1 MTRSV
6 IKSEY
11 YIRFGEIYR
20 VNSNNR
26 KNLRTDIL
34 KPLIDSLE
42 LMLAKYCRVHI
53 LRFDL
58 HLTEFTSDN
67 RIMSTL
73 QRRLFRRVRTK
84 YKVQN
89 IGFVWVR
96 EKEKAKAQHYHCAI
110 YLNGNKIRHPGLIQH
125 WIKEIWSQL
134 EGSSN
139 HWAGYH
145 NINRGDMEAIQNAI
159 YHISYLAK
167 TRGKGYRP
175 TQTKDYGWARNICA
189 AVSTETTS
197 RKSK

>member
-6 IKSEY
+6 IKNEY

-58 HLTEFTSDN
+58 HLIEFTSDN

-73 QRRLFRRVRTK
+73 QRRLFRRIRTK
-84 YKVQN
+84 YKVRD
-89 IGFVWVR
+89 IGFIWVR
-96 EKEKAKAQHYHCAI
+96 EKEIAKAQHYHCAI
-110 YLNGNKIRHPGLIQH
+110 YLDGNKIRHPGLIQH

-175 TQTKDYGWARNICA
+175 TQTKDYGWARSICA
-189 AVSTETTS
+189 TVSTETTP